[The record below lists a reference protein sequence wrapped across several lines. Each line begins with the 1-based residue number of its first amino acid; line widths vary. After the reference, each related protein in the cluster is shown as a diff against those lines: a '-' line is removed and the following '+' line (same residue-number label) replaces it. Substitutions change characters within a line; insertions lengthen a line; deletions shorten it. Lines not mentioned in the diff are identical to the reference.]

1 MRYMIVDDN
10 AGMRKMI
17 RQFVCKASD
26 TVLECGDG
34 SDAVSAYPEF
44 NPDYVL
50 MDVEMSPMDG
60 FTATEKIF
68 AVDRRAKIIFL
79 TSYHSSAFKLK
90 AKTMNVTGFVTK
102 ENLSDINQLIQR

>member
-1 MRYMIVDDN
+1 MIVDDN

-34 SDAVSAYPEF
+34 SDAVSVYPEF

-60 FTATEKIF
+60 FSATQ
-68 AVDRRAKIIFL
+68 KIIEDHRNARVIFISNHD
-79 TSYHSSAFKLK
+79 TSAFRARAEQLH
-90 AKTMNVTGFVTK
+90 AEGFVSK
-102 ENLSDINQLIQR
+102 ENLTEIINLIHH